1 MLHCRY
7 SHAPH
12 SQVGAGLGGGSWA
25 KAEVIAAAAKNA
37 TKNQNAKDK
46 KCKRV
51 FIVMYY
57 ITIQRKLFALLAI
70 SILIL
75 VKMLLLAISILLARP
90 EGIEPPFTV

>member
-1 MLHCRY
+1 M
-7 SHAPH
+7 
-12 SQVGAGLGGGSWA
+12 GGGSWA

-90 EGIEPPFTV
+90 EVIETPS

>member
-7 SHAPH
+7 SHTPH

-25 KAEVIAAAAKNA
+25 KVEVIAAAAKNA

-46 KCKRV
+46 KCIRF

-70 SILIL
+70 SIL
-75 VKMLLLAISILLARP
+75 LARL
-90 EGIEPPFTV
+90 EGIECAS

>member
-1 MLHCRY
+1 M
-7 SHAPH
+7 
-12 SQVGAGLGGGSWA
+12 GGGADSEA
-25 KAEVIAAAAKNA
+25 SAEVIAAAAKNA

-57 ITIQRKLFALLAI
+57 ITICRNLFALLAI

-75 VKMLLLAISILLARP
+75 VIMLLLAISM
-90 EGIEPPFTV
+90 